1 MKKVKKSVVAV
12 KPYIWQNNS
21 NFKIAPYE
29 AWVKCGGKTA
39 TPHYPPRILHGIA
52 FRMELPQWFKSK
64 KEARLRFVEGASI
77 RLDTYPDAF
86 FYEVIPVIWDCW
98 PIFWA
103 DTEKWFRKHDVRTA
117 IFTSSQTADEFRC
130 RFPKMNILSITEGI
144 ETHLYKNEKPLK
156 ERSIDF
162 LQYGRVTKFLKNL
175 RLEGKLKVV
184 SSSGENS
191 LIGTREQLIEYLLD
205 AKIVLSIP
213 RCDMQPEIANGI
225 ETLTQR
231 YWECML
237 SGVVIIGHA
246 PQELTNLIGY
256 NPVIDLDDQNI
267 EGQLVD
273 IVENIDK
280 YQELVNKNRITA
292 LKYADWNIRIKQIF
306 DWLDQCNYNV

>member
-1 MKKVKKSVVAV
+1 MKKVEKSVVAV

-52 FRMELPQWFKSK
+52 FHMELPQWFKSK

-237 SGVVIIGHA
+237 SGVVIIGRA